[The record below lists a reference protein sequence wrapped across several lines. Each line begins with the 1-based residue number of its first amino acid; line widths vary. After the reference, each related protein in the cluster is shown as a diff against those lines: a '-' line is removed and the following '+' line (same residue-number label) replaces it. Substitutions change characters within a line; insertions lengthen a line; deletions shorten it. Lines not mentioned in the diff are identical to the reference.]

1 MKSIAEYIFCQNLDI
16 DLHLTGERRNHIFR
30 RHPELGNLINEFCE
44 TINRPDFIVKKGT
57 GELLLVS
64 WHPQIFNG
72 KFMVVVIRKDSKR
85 SWIITA
91 FLSRKRPIGDLYED

>member
-1 MKSIAEYIFCQNLDI
+1 MKNFAEYIFCQSLDI
-16 DLHLTGERRNHIFR
+16 DLNLTDERLNHIIG
-30 RHPELGNLINEFCE
+30 RHPEFENLINEFCE
-44 TINRPDFIVKKGT
+44 TINRPDFIIKKET

-72 KFMVVVIRKDSKR
+72 KFMIVVIRKDSKR

-91 FLSRKRPIGDLYED
+91 FLSRKRPSGEQYED